1 MVLLLLIPAA
11 CSDSPT
17 SPEPDPLEVGVWQPL
32 GQGLTGLALTFVEFD
47 GDLVVGGTFRTAGD
61 QPARNIARWDGAL
74 WHTLGTGLDAPVPA
88 FVVQGLAV
96 LQGELIASGFFGHD
110 RSRAY
115 RWDGEGWL
123 PLGMLQDGG
132 ILSLEGHD
140 GVLYAHGSGVSRWT
154 GSTWEAVEVEV
165 GGESFTAEPPVA
177 VHDGDLVVAAAGAGS
192 LARWD
197 GANWTW
203 MERPQGLFGLAAGD
217 GELYGLGGSN
227 HFRWT
232 GSGWAEFPRFPGS
245 ISISS
250 STVHEGDLFL
260 GVQQG
265 TGSYRVVRWSGSEWI
280 PMSGAMDG
288 RVHVLGSWAG
298 IVLAGGEFVAID
310 ESPIRGVARI
320 LPPEGSAQGGS
331 P

>member
-1 MVLLLLIPAA
+1 M
-11 CSDSPT
+11 
-17 SPEPDPLEVGVWQPL
+17 WQPL
-32 GQGLTGLALTFVEFD
+32 GQGLTGFAWTFLNFD

-61 QPARNIARWDGAL
+61 QPARNIAVWDGAL
-74 WHTLGTGLDAPVPA
+74 WHTLGTGLDGP
-88 FVVQGLAV
+88 VQGLAV

-115 RWDGEGWL
+115 RWDGQGWL
-123 PLGMLQDGG
+123 PLGMLQAGG
-132 ILSLEGHD
+132 ILSLEIHD

-154 GSTWEAVEVEV
+154 GSTWETVEVEV

-177 VHDGDLVVAAAGAGS
+177 VHDGGLVVAAAGTGS

-232 GSGWAEFPRFPGS
+232 GSGWTEFPAFPTFTALEA
-245 ISISS
+245 
-250 STVHEGDLFL
+250 STVHEGDLFV
-260 GVQQG
+260 GVR
-265 TGSYRVVRWSGSEWI
+265 GSDSHLVVRWSGSEWI
-280 PMSGAMDG
+280 PLPGHMDE
-288 RVHVLGSWAG
+288 RLWVLASWDG
-298 IVLAGGEFVAID
+298 TLLAGGEFVAID

-320 LPPEGSAQGGS
+320 LPPDGSAQGGS